1 MAFFKDFSVALKD
14 KWLQYYQA
22 NRDWLVLQMD
32 LNSIPTPDGGRR
44 PASSLILGTINALD
58 PEAAQLMLPFSRL
71 NPDPEKL
78 IEVLGLHFDPDL
90 ALAGRST
97 SEQPATVAVPAY
109 QAPAVAPGYA
119 PSPEIP
125 LFVAKAVPGY
135 HHPAPPETLSLEEDI
150 TPAQTLNVA
159 GAVAAVAGATAVV
172 GVAAVMEKTQD
183 DFNLEYDDLGMG
195 DLGLDIDT
203 ETANIAEEDFE
214 LGLEDE
220 SESLGTD
227 DLDMDL
233 ESDDLDMSL
242 ESDELESDDLDMSL
256 ESDELESDDLDMSL
270 ESDELESDDLDMS
283 LESDELESDDLD
295 MSLESDELESNDL
308 DFGLESETTSAELDI
323 NTDSDVWGDD
333 VQTELGE
340 ENGLTGE
347 LDLSLDA
354 SDDLGLDGMD
364 DFGLEADELGSEGL
378 GGLELGDT
386 DSGLDDDLGDF
397 GLEDSSS
404 NGLGLDAGGDL
415 DDLGLGD
422 DDLGEFNLDD
432 MGDLTTGDMDDID
445 IEGLTGSSDDDE
457 ISLSDFK

>member
-109 QAPAVAPGYA
+109 QAPGYA

-256 ESDELESDDLDMSL
+256 ESDELES
-270 ESDELESDDLDMS
+270 
-283 LESDELESDDLD
+283 
-295 MSLESDELESNDL
+295 NDL

-323 NTDSDVWGDD
+323 NTDSDVWADD

-364 DFGLEADELGSEGL
+364 DFGLEADELGSEDL